1 MVVAQHNGSTPEE
14 SSERRRARGALGA
27 LEARLME
34 ALWGSA
40 SALSVQGV
48 SDALGP
54 GHNYKT
60 VMTVLNRLVEKG
72 LLMRELDG
80 RAYRYRPSQSR
91 PQFLRSAADELVRGY
106 LDAYGSDAAAHLASA
121 AGAGPAPQA
130 PRAQEPAPSAPP
142 HPSAPPQP
150 EWHASMASGAWD
162 GAHRSPLRL
171 LLIVA
176 AVLFLLT
183 RARRERS

>member
-60 VMTVLNRLVEKG
+60 VMTVLNRLVDKG
-72 LLMRELDG
+72 LLTRELDG
-80 RAYRYRPSQSR
+80 RAYRYRPSQTR

-106 LDAYGSDAAAHLASA
+106 IEAFGPDAAAHLASA
-121 AGAGPAPQA
+121 AGTVASSEAPRTQA
-130 PRAQEPAPSAPP
+130 PPR
-142 HPSAPPQP
+142 P
-150 EWHASMASGAWD
+150 EARVTMTAGAW
-162 GAHRSPLRL
+162 GGEHRSPLRL
-171 LLIVA
+171 LLIA
-176 AVLFLLT
+176 AVVLFLFM
-183 RARRERS
+183 RGRRERS

>member
-1 MVVAQHNGSTPEE
+1 MAQHNGSA
-14 SSERRRARGALGA
+14 SEGSGSRRARGALGA
-27 LEARLME
+27 LETRLME

-40 SALSVQGV
+40 SELSVQGV

-106 LDAYGSDAAAHLASA
+106 LDAYGPDAAAHLASA
-121 AGAGPAPQA
+121 AGAGSAPQA
-130 PRAQEPAPSAPP
+130 PPAQEPATG
-142 HPSAPPQP
+142 APPQS
-150 EWHASMASGAWD
+150 EWHASMASGAWE

-183 RARRERS
+183 RSRRGRS